1 MRRGSVYQRHRR
13 TCPRS
18 EDGKLLAHKCRGPWS
33 FNVEMSRRSD
43 GSRRQITQSGFRTKN
58 DAQNVLRDAL
68 AREEAGV
75 DDAQWMCVG
84 VYLNRWLDGKRSLRP
99 KTVEGYRMDIDR
111 YLIPQIG
118 PIRLAELR
126 PHHIDAMYSDL
137 TKAASRPATPST
149 IRHVHTTLRS
159 ALNSA
164 VRRRLLAWN
173 PALHVELPEEQRP
186 VTTVWTPQQVQA
198 FLSFTAEHR
207 LSALFQLIA
216 SAGLRRGEALG
227 LHWIDVDLDG
237 AAFTVRWQLLELSGG
252 PCLGP
257 PKTRSGARVVAIDD
271 ATVQALRK
279 HREAQTAEQEAWENG
294 WTNIGLAFTREDG
307 TPLRPNYVSRQFA
320 SLAAGCSLPVIRL
333 HDLRHTNA
341 SLALAAGVPLKV
353 VSQRLGHSSTAIT
366 SNLYTHVIPAVAR
379 DAANRIGA
387 LIAIPSSHV
396 AGPAPSAFLAHE
408 AQSAPEETP

>member
-1 MRRGSVYQRHRR
+1 M
-13 TCPRS
+13 
-18 EDGKLLAHKCRGPWS
+18 LGP
-33 FNVEMSRRSD
+33 
-43 GSRRQITQSGFRTKN
+43 GQPP
-58 DAQNVLRDAL
+58 L
-68 AREEAGV
+68 
-75 DDAQWMCVG
+75 
-84 VYLNRWLDGKRSLRP
+84 
-99 KTVEGYRMDIDR
+99 
-111 YLIPQIG
+111 
-118 PIRLAELR
+118 
-126 PHHIDAMYSDL
+126 
-137 TKAASRPATPST
+137 ST

-186 VTTVWTPQQVQA
+186 VTTVWTPQQVRA

-252 PCLGP
+252 PGLGP

-271 ATVQALRK
+271 ATVQAPQAPQAPRGPDGRASRLGK
-279 HREAQTAEQEAWENG
+279 G
-294 WTNIGLAFTREDG
+294 WTNTGLVFTREDG
-307 TPLRPNYVSRQFA
+307 TPLRPNYVSRHFA

-379 DAANRIGA
+379 DAANRIGS
-387 LIAIPSSHV
+387 LIAIPTSHV
-396 AGPAPSAFLAHE
+396 AGPVPSAFLAHE
-408 AQSAPEETP
+408 AQSAPQETS